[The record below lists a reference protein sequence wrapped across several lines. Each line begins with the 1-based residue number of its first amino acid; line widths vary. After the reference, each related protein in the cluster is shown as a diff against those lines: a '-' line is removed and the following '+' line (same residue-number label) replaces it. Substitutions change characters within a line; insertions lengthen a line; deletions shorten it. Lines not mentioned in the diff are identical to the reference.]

1 MSDQDKRA
9 EEMPQRWK
17 LERGPDGA
25 WNTAQMTT
33 TEDGEWCKAEDVAAA
48 LVQARR
54 EGKREG
60 VEAFRDLAIQDWSA
74 GKVYSRQTV
83 NAWLRGLTARLL
95 AKEEL

>member
-9 EEMPQRWK
+9 EEVWREAF
-17 LERGPDGA
+17 LA
-25 WNTAQMTT
+25 WANVYPA
-33 TEDGEWCKAEDVAAA
+33 DSGGSRKKYRKAVAVEVAALA
-48 LVQARR
+48 QAR
-54 EGKREG
+54 REG